1 MIIATAGHVDHG
13 KTSLVKALTGIDTD
27 TLAEEK
33 ARGLTIN
40 LGYAYLPTDTGK
52 PIGFI
57 DVPGH
62 HRFINNMIAGASSID
77 RALLIVAADDGV
89 MPQTREHLDVLMLLG
104 VQQID
109 IVITKIDRVS
119 ESQVASVS
127 SASTS
132 LILDELGTE
141 PRLFH
146 VSNTTGKGIDGL
158 RTHLFDCNSDL
169 EKKKTAD
176 DETCGFRLSIDRRF
190 HVKGAGVVVTGT
202 ASAGRVSVGDTLSL
216 LPRGV
221 DVRVKEVRANDVQD
235 ETASAGQ
242 RVALC
247 VSGKVELND
256 IDRGDLLVDPDFCDM
271 SERIDVSLKLLPRL
285 SRPLKHLTPVKV
297 HIGAKRLSARIA
309 LIDKEMSKLAPG
321 ESSKA
326 QLILQEALCAT
337 NGERFVIRDDSEMET
352 LAGGFVLDPAGPKYG
367 KSKTDRL
374 EWLDA
379 LENADIALAA
389 NALIQQGHC
398 VDFEQLTT
406 CFNRKDV
413 MPSTLTP
420 EDCVSFQARGKRWI
434 TKKSNLAKT
443 RKSLVD
449 AVQISEEDGATPKNA
464 AATHQPAI
472 TNEDA
477 GRKQPGIVKDKLLAL
492 AGRST
497 HPALAEA
504 TLAILVKQGELA
516 NTDGRIRLP
525 TSLDAHNP
533 HDALWQSLEDA
544 LQTTGL
550 NVPVISEARSQARLS
565 DVDIK
570 IAIKQGRERG
580 LLHRVNAERFVL
592 TQTLIQFAEAAE
604 KTVETEPLS
613 VVAFKNQLGIGRR
626 LAIEIL
632 EYFDGIGFTRRS
644 GDHRTIVNRGVIE
657 KRFVT

>member
-40 LGYAYLPTDTGK
+40 LGYAYLPTDMGK

-119 ESQVASVS
+119 ESRVASVS
-127 SASTS
+127 SASKS
-132 LILDELGTE
+132 IILDELGTE
-141 PRLFH
+141 PRVFH

-158 RTHLFDCNSDL
+158 RTHLFDCNSDV

-176 DETCGFRLSIDRRF
+176 DEAYGFRLSIDRRF

-202 ASAGRVSVGDTLSL
+202 ASAGRVCVGDTLRL
-216 LPRGV
+216 VPRGV
-221 DVRVKEVRANDVQD
+221 DVRVKEVRANDVKD

-247 VSGKVELND
+247 ISGKVELTD
-256 IDRGDLLVDPDFCDM
+256 IDRGDLLVDPDFCDV

-297 HIGAKRLSARIA
+297 HIGAKRLAAQLA
-309 LIDKEMSKLAPG
+309 LINSQTSKLRPG

-337 NGERFVIRDDSEMET
+337 HGERFVIRDDSELET
-352 LAGGFVLDPAGPKYG
+352 LGGGFVLDRIGPKYG
-367 KSKTDRL
+367 KSKTERL

-379 LENADIALAA
+379 LEHGDIALAA

-406 CFNRKDV
+406 CFNRRDL
-413 MPSTLTP
+413 MPSSLTP
-420 EDCVSFQARGKRWI
+420 EDCVSFQAGGKRWI

-443 RKSLVD
+443 RKALVD
-449 AVQISEEDGATPKNA
+449 TVQLSEDGGKTQKNA
-464 AATHQPAI
+464 ATTHQPAI
-472 TNEDA
+472 TNIDT
-477 GRKQPGIVKDKLLAL
+477 GRKQPGIVKDRLLAL

-516 NTDGRIRLP
+516 NTDGRIRLQA
-525 TSLDAHNP
+525 SLDAHNP

-544 LQTTGL
+544 LQAAHL
-550 NVPVISEARSQARLS
+550 NVPIISEARSQARLS

-592 TQTLIQFAEAAE
+592 TQTLIKFAEAAE
-604 KTVETEPLS
+604 KTAESEPLS
-613 VVAFKNQLGIGRR
+613 VVAFKNQLGIGRK

-644 GDHRTIVNRGVIE
+644 GDQRTIVNRGVIE

>member
-40 LGYAYLPTDTGK
+40 LGYAYLPTETGK

-89 MPQTREHLDVLMLLG
+89 MPQTREHLDVLTLLG
-104 VQQID
+104 VQWID
-109 IVITKIDRVS
+109 VVITKIDRVP

-127 SASTS
+127 SAVESIVRDLNAS
-132 LILDELGTE
+132 NPSI
-141 PRLFH
+141 FY
-146 VSNTTGKGIDGL
+146 VSNTTGTGIDGL
-158 RTHLFDCNSDL
+158 RNHLFDCNNEI
-169 EKKKTAD
+169 EKKRNAD
-176 DETCGFRLSIDRRF
+176 DGAHGFRLSIDRRF

-202 ASAGRVSVGDTLSL
+202 ASAGKVCMGDTLRL

-221 DVRVKEVRANDVQD
+221 DVRVKEVRANDIKD

-247 VSGKVELND
+247 ISGKVELND
-256 IDRGDLLVDPDFCDM
+256 IDRGDLLVDTDFCNM
-271 SERIDVSLKLLPRL
+271 SERVDVSLKLLPGL
-285 SRPLKHLTPVKV
+285 ARPLKHLTPVKV
-297 HIGAKRLSARIA
+297 HIGAKRLAAQLA
-309 LIDKEMSKLAPG
+309 LINNQTSKLNPG

-337 NGERFVIRDDSEMET
+337 HGERFVVRDDSEMET
-352 LAGGFVLDPAGPKYG
+352 LGGGFVLDPLGPKYG

-374 EWLDA
+374 GWLDA
-379 LENADIALAA
+379 LEQGDIALAA
-389 NALIQQGHC
+389 KALVQQEHC
-398 VDFEQLTT
+398 VNFEQLTT
-406 CFNRKDV
+406 CFNRKGV
-413 MPSTLTP
+413 MPSILTP
-420 EDCVSFQARGKRWI
+420 EDCVSFQAVGKRWI

-443 RKSLVD
+443 RKALVD
-449 AVQISEEDGATPKNA
+449 AVQLSEEVSGAPTSD
-464 AATHQPAI
+464 TTTEQLTI
-472 TNEDA
+472 TNADT
-477 GRKQPGIVKDKLLAL
+477 GRRQPGVIKDKLLAQV
-492 AGRST
+492 GRST

-504 TLAILVKQGELA
+504 TLAILLKQGELA
-516 NTDGRIRLP
+516 NTEGRIRLP
-525 TSLDAHNP
+525 ASLDAPNP
-533 HDALWQSLEDA
+533 HDALWQSLENV
-544 LQTTGL
+544 LQAAGI
-550 NVPVISEARSQARLS
+550 NVPVISEAKSQAKLS
-565 DVDIK
+565 DVDMK
-570 IAIKQGRERG
+570 IAIKQGRERA

-592 TQTLIQFAEAAE
+592 TQTLITFAEAAE
-604 KTVETEPLS
+604 KTAESELLS
-613 VVAFKNQLGIGRR
+613 VVAFKNQLGIGRK

-644 GDHRTIVNRGVIE
+644 GDQRRIVNRGVIA

>member
-104 VQQID
+104 VQEID

-127 SASTS
+127 SASKS
-132 LILDELGTE
+132 IILDELGTE
-141 PRLFH
+141 PRVFH

-158 RTHLFDCNSDL
+158 RTHLFDCNIDV

-176 DETCGFRLSIDRRF
+176 GGAHGFRLSIDRRF

-202 ASAGRVSVGDTLSL
+202 ASAGRVCVGDTLRL
-216 LPRGV
+216 LPQGV
-221 DVRVKEVRANDVQD
+221 DVRVKEVRANDVKD

-247 VSGKVELND
+247 ISGKVELND
-256 IDRGDLLVDPDFCDM
+256 IDRGDVLVDPDFCDL
-271 SERIDVSLKLLPRL
+271 SERIDVSVKLLPGL

-297 HIGAKRLSARIA
+297 HIGAKRLAAQIA
-309 LIDKEMSKLAPG
+309 LINNEISKLAPG

-337 NGERFVIRDDSEMET
+337 NGERFVVRDDSEMET
-352 LAGGFVLDPAGPKYG
+352 LGGGFVLDPVGPKYG
-367 KSKTDRL
+367 KSKPDRL

-379 LENADIALAA
+379 LDHADIALAA
-389 NALIQQGHC
+389 NALIEQGHC
-398 VDFEQLTT
+398 VDFEKLMT

-413 MPSTLTP
+413 TPSTLTP
-420 EDCVSFQARGKRWI
+420 EDCVSFQAGGKRWI
-434 TKKSNLAKT
+434 SKRSNLAKT

-449 AVQISEEDGATPKNA
+449 AVQRSEEVGSATTSHP
-464 AATHQPAI
+464 TTEQLAI
-472 TNEDA
+472 TDA
-477 GRKQPGIVKDKLLAL
+477 YTGRKQPGIVKDKLLGL

-504 TLAILVKQGELA
+504 TLAILLKQGELA
-516 NTDGRIRLP
+516 NADGRIRLP
-525 TSLDAHNP
+525 TSLNAPNP

-544 LQTTGL
+544 LQAAGL

-565 DVDIK
+565 DVDMK
-570 IAIKQGRERG
+570 IAIKEGRERG

-592 TQTLIQFAEAAE
+592 TQTLIKYAEAAE

-613 VVAFKNQLGIGRR
+613 VVAFKNQLGIGRK

-644 GDHRTIVNRGVIE
+644 GDQRTIVNRGVIE

>member
-13 KTSLVKALTGIDTD
+13 KTSLVRALTGVDTD

-62 HRFINNMIAGASSID
+62 HRFIKNMIAGASSID

-109 IVITKIDRVS
+109 IIITKIDRVS

-127 SASTS
+127 SASKS
-132 LILDELGTE
+132 IILDELGTE
-141 PRLFH
+141 PRVFH

-158 RTHLFDCNSDL
+158 RTHLFDCNTEI
-169 EKKKTAD
+169 EKKRSAD
-176 DETCGFRLSIDRRF
+176 DEACGFRLSIDRRF

-202 ASAGRVSVGDTLSL
+202 ASAGRVCVGDTLRL

-235 ETASAGQ
+235 ETAIAGQ

-247 VSGKVELND
+247 ISGKVDLND
-256 IDRGDLLVDPDFCDM
+256 IDRGNLLVDPDFCDM
-271 SERIDVSLKLLPRL
+271 SERLDVSLRLLPRL

-297 HIGAKRLSARIA
+297 HIGAKRLAAQLA
-309 LIDKEMSKLAPG
+309 LINNQTSKLHRG

-337 NGERFVIRDDSEMET
+337 NGERFVIRDDSEIET
-352 LAGGFVLDPAGPKYG
+352 LGGGFVLDPIGPKYG
-367 KSKTDRL
+367 KSKADRL

-379 LENADIALAA
+379 IQHGDIALAA
-389 NALIQQGHC
+389 NALIQRGHC
-398 VDFEQLTT
+398 VEFEQLTT

-413 MPSTLTP
+413 TPSTLTP
-420 EDCVSFQARGKRWI
+420 EDCVSFQAGGKRWI

-443 RKSLVD
+443 RKALLD
-449 AVQISEEDGATPKNA
+449 AVQLSEDGGKTQKNA
-464 AATHQPAI
+464 ATTHQPAI
-472 TNEDA
+472 TNADA
-477 GRKQPGIVKDKLLAL
+477 GRKQPGIIKDKLLAL

-516 NTDGRIRLP
+516 NADGRVRLP
-525 TSLDAHNP
+525 TRLDGPNP

-544 LQTTGL
+544 LQAAGL
-550 NVPVISEARSQARLS
+550 NVPVISEARSQAKLS
-565 DVDIK
+565 DVDMK
-570 IAIKQGRERG
+570 IAIKEGRERG

-592 TQTLIQFAEAAE
+592 TQTLIKFAEAAE
-604 KTVETEPLS
+604 KTVENEPLS
-613 VVAFKNQLGIGRR
+613 VVAFKKQLGIGRK

-644 GDHRTIVNRGVIE
+644 GDQRTIVNRGVIE

>member
-127 SASTS
+127 SATES
-132 LILDELGTE
+132 IVCDEIGID
-141 PRLFH
+141 PRVFH

-158 RTHLFDCNSDL
+158 RTHLFDCNIDV

-176 DETCGFRLSIDRRF
+176 GGAHGFRLSIDRRF

-202 ASAGRVSVGDTLSL
+202 ASAGRVCVGDTLRL

-221 DVRVKEVRANDVQD
+221 DVRVKEVRANDVKD

-247 VSGKVELND
+247 ISGKVELTD
-256 IDRGDLLVDPDFCDM
+256 IDRGDLLVDPDFCDV

-297 HIGAKRLSARIA
+297 HIGAKRLAAQLA
-309 LIDKEMSKLAPG
+309 LINNQTSKLSPG

-326 QLILQEALCAT
+326 QLILQEDLCAT
-337 NGERFVIRDDSEMET
+337 HGERFVIRDDSEMET
-352 LAGGFVLDPAGPKYG
+352 LGGGKVLDPIGPKYG

-374 EWLDA
+374 EWLSA
-379 LENADIALAA
+379 LEHADIALTA

-398 VDFEQLTT
+398 VDFERLTT
-406 CFNRKDV
+406 CFNRKDL

-420 EDCVSFQARGKRWI
+420 EDCVSFQAGGKRWI

-449 AVQISEEDGATPKNA
+449 AVQRSEEVGSTPTCDA
-464 AATHQPAI
+464 VTHQPAI
-472 TNEDA
+472 TNADT
-477 GRKQPGIVKDKLLAL
+477 GRKQPGIIKDKLLAL

-504 TLAILVKQGELA
+504 TLAILVKQGKLA
-516 NTDGRIRLP
+516 NADGRIRRP
-525 TSLDAHNP
+525 SSLDAPNP
-533 HDALWQSLEDA
+533 HDALWQSFEHA
-544 LQTTGL
+544 LLTAGV

-565 DVDIK
+565 DVDMK
-570 IAIKQGRERG
+570 IAIKLGRERG
-580 LLHRVNAERFVL
+580 LLHRVNAERFIL
-592 TQTLIQFAEAAE
+592 TQTLIKFAKAAE
-604 KTVETEPLS
+604 KTVESEPLS
-613 VVAFKNQLGIGRR
+613 VVAFKNQLGIGRK
-626 LAIEIL
+626 LAIDIL
-632 EYFDGIGFTRRS
+632 EYFDGIGFTRRN
-644 GDHRTIVNRGVIE
+644 GDQRTIVNRGVIE

>member
-13 KTSLVKALTGIDTD
+13 KTSLVKALTGVDTD

-40 LGYAYLPTDTGK
+40 LGYAYLPTDIGK

-89 MPQTREHLDVLMLLG
+89 MPQTREHLDVLILLG
-104 VQQID
+104 VKQID

-127 SASTS
+127 SAIESIVRDVS
-132 LILDELGTE
+132 AID
-141 PRLFH
+141 PNVFH
-146 VSNTTGKGIDGL
+146 VSNTAGIGIDGL
-158 RTHLFDCNSDL
+158 RNHLLDCNNER
-169 EKKKTAD
+169 EKKKNAAD
-176 DETCGFRLSIDRRF
+176 GAQGFRLSIDRRF

-202 ASAGRVSVGDTLSL
+202 ASAGKVCVGDTLRL

-247 VSGKVELND
+247 ISGKIELND
-256 IDRGDLLVDPDFCDM
+256 IVRGGLLVDADFCDM
-271 SERIDVSLKLLPRL
+271 SERIDVSLKLLPGL

-297 HIGAKRLSARIA
+297 HIGAKRLPAQIA
-309 LIDKEMSKLAPG
+309 LIKNEESKLAPG
-321 ESSKA
+321 ASSKA

-337 NGERFVIRDDSEMET
+337 HGERFVIRDDSEMET
-352 LAGGFVLDPAGPKYG
+352 LGGGFVLDPIGPKYG
-367 KSKTDRL
+367 KSKADRL

-379 LENADIALAA
+379 LELADIALSV
-389 NALIQQGHC
+389 NALIQQDHC
-398 VDFEQLTT
+398 VDFEKLMT
-406 CFNRKDV
+406 CFNRKGV

-420 EDCVSFQARGKRWI
+420 EDCISFQAHGKRWI
-434 TKKSNLAKT
+434 TKKSNLVKT
-443 RKSLVD
+443 RKSLID
-449 AVQISEEDGATPKNA
+449 AVRVSEEGGSGPASDATTKQQ
-464 AATHQPAI
+464 AATTAKTEH
-472 TNEDA
+472 
-477 GRKQPGIVKDKLLAL
+477 KQPGIVKDKLLAL

-504 TLAILVKQGELA
+504 TLAILLKQGELA
-516 NTDGRIRLP
+516 NTEGRIRLP
-525 TSLDAHNP
+525 ASLNAPNP
-533 HDALWQSLEDA
+533 HDALWKSLA
-544 LQTTGL
+544 HCLQAAGV
-550 NVPVISEARSQARLS
+550 NVPVMSEALSQARLS
-565 DVDIK
+565 GVDIK

-592 TQTLIQFAEAAE
+592 TQTLIKFAEAAE

-613 VVAFKNQLGIGRR
+613 VVAFKNQLGIGRK

>member
-40 LGYAYLPTDTGK
+40 LGYAYLPTDMGK

-109 IVITKIDRVS
+109 IVITKVDRVL
-119 ESQVASVS
+119 ENQVASVS
-127 SASTS
+127 SASKS
-132 LILDELGTE
+132 IILDELGTE
-141 PRLFH
+141 PRVFH
-146 VSNTTGKGIDGL
+146 VSNKTGKGIDGL
-158 RTHLFDCNSDL
+158 RTHLFDCNSDV

-176 DETCGFRLSIDRRF
+176 DEAYGFRLSIDRRF

-202 ASAGRVSVGDTLSL
+202 ASAGRVCVGDTLRL
-216 LPRGV
+216 VPKGV
-221 DVRVKEVRANDVQD
+221 DVRVKELRANDVKD

-247 VSGKVELND
+247 ISGKVELSD
-256 IDRGDLLVDPDFCDM
+256 IDRGDLLVDPDFCDV

-297 HIGAKRLSARIA
+297 HIGAKRLAAQIA
-309 LIDKEMSKLAPG
+309 LINNEVSKLAPG

-326 QLILQEALCAT
+326 QLILHEALCAT

-352 LAGGFVLDPAGPKYG
+352 LGGGFVLDRIGPKYG
-367 KSKTDRL
+367 KSKTERL

-379 LENADIALAA
+379 LEHGDIALAA
-389 NALIQQGHC
+389 SALIQQGHC
-398 VDFEQLTT
+398 IDFEKLTT
-406 CFNRKDV
+406 CFNLKGV

-420 EDCVSFQARGKRWI
+420 EDCVSFQAGGKRWI

-443 RKSLVD
+443 RKALVD
-449 AVQISEEDGATPKNA
+449 AVQLSENGGKTQKSA

-472 TNEDA
+472 TNTDA
-477 GRKQPGIVKDKLLAL
+477 GRKQPGINKDKLLAL

-516 NTDGRIRLP
+516 TTDGRIRLP
-525 TSLDAHNP
+525 ASLDAHNP

-565 DVDIK
+565 DVDMK

-592 TQTLIQFAEAAE
+592 TQTLIKFAEAAE
-604 KTVETEPLS
+604 KTAESEPLS
-613 VVAFKNQLGIGRR
+613 VVAFKNQLGIGRK

-644 GDHRTIVNRGVIE
+644 GDQRTIVNRGVIE

>member
-169 EKKKTAD
+169 EKKKSAD

-352 LAGGFVLDPAGPKYG
+352 LAGGFVLDPVGPKYG

-406 CFNRKDV
+406 CFNLKDV

-434 TKKSNLAKT
+434 TKK
-443 RKSLVD
+443 V
-449 AVQISEEDGATPKNA
+449 
-464 AATHQPAI
+464 
-472 TNEDA
+472 
-477 GRKQPGIVKDKLLAL
+477 
-492 AGRST
+492 
-497 HPALAEA
+497 
-504 TLAILVKQGELA
+504 
-516 NTDGRIRLP
+516 
-525 TSLDAHNP
+525 
-533 HDALWQSLEDA
+533 
-544 LQTTGL
+544 
-550 NVPVISEARSQARLS
+550 
-565 DVDIK
+565 
-570 IAIKQGRERG
+570 
-580 LLHRVNAERFVL
+580 
-592 TQTLIQFAEAAE
+592 
-604 KTVETEPLS
+604 
-613 VVAFKNQLGIGRR
+613 
-626 LAIEIL
+626 
-632 EYFDGIGFTRRS
+632 
-644 GDHRTIVNRGVIE
+644 
-657 KRFVT
+657 

>member
-119 ESQVASVS
+119 ERQVASVS
-127 SASTS
+127 SASKS
-132 LILDELGTE
+132 IILDELGTE
-141 PRLFH
+141 PRVFH

-158 RTHLFDCNSDL
+158 RNHLFDCNSNI
-169 EKKKTAD
+169 EQKKSAD
-176 DETCGFRLSIDRRF
+176 DEAHGFRLSIDRRF

-202 ASAGRVSVGDTLSL
+202 ASAGKVRIGDTLRL

-221 DVRVKEVRANDVQD
+221 DVRVKELRANDVQD
-235 ETASAGQ
+235 ETSSAGQ

-247 VSGKVELND
+247 ISGKFELND

-297 HIGAKRLSARIA
+297 HIGAKRLAAQIA
-309 LIDKEMSKLAPG
+309 LINNEVSKLAPG

-337 NGERFVIRDDSEMET
+337 NAERFVIRDDSEMET
-352 LAGGFVLDPAGPKYG
+352 LGGGFVLDPVGPKYG
-367 KSKTDRL
+367 KSKSDRL

-379 LENADIALAA
+379 LEHGDIALAA

-398 VDFEQLTT
+398 VEFEQLTT
-406 CFNRKDV
+406 CFNRKDM

-420 EDCVSFQARGKRWI
+420 EDCVSFQAGGKRWI
-434 TKKSNLAKT
+434 TKRSNLAET
-443 RKSLVD
+443 RKALVD
-449 AVQISEEDGATPKNA
+449 AVQLSEEGGQTTKNA
-464 AATHQPAI
+464 ATTHQHAI
-472 TNEDA
+472 INTDT
-477 GRKQPGIVKDKLLAL
+477 GRKQPGIVKDKLVAL
-492 AGRST
+492 AGCST

-504 TLAILVKQGELA
+504 TLAILLKQGELA

-525 TSLDAHNP
+525 TSLEAPNP

-544 LQTTGL
+544 LQAAGL

-592 TQTLIQFAEAAE
+592 TQTLIKFAEAAE
-604 KTVETEPLS
+604 KIVEIEPLS
-613 VVAFKNQLGIGRR
+613 VVAFKNQLGIGRK

-644 GDHRTIVNRGVIE
+644 GDQRTIVNRGVIE

>member
-13 KTSLVKALTGIDTD
+13 KTSLVKALTGVDTD

-127 SASTS
+127 SAIES
-132 LILDELGTE
+132 IVRDVNAID
-141 PRLFH
+141 PNVFQ
-146 VSNTTGKGIDGL
+146 VSNTAGTGIDDL
-158 RTHLFDCNSDL
+158 RNHLFERDKEVES
-169 EKKKTAD
+169 KKHHKSEAH
-176 DETCGFRLSIDRRF
+176 GFRLSIDRRF
-190 HVKGAGVVVTGT
+190 HVKGSGVVVTGT
-202 ASAGRVSVGDTLSL
+202 ASAGKVCVGDTLRL

-221 DVRVKEVRANDVQD
+221 DVRIKEVRANDLKD

-247 VSGKVELND
+247 ISGKVELND
-256 IDRGDLLVDPDFCDM
+256 IARGDLLVDPDFCNM
-271 SERIDVSLKLLPRL
+271 SERIDVSLKLLPGRD
-285 SRPLKHLTPVKV
+285 RPLKHLTPVKV
-297 HIGAKRLSARIA
+297 HIGAKRLAAQLA
-309 LIDKEMSKLAPG
+309 LINIQTSKLNPG

-337 NGERFVIRDDSEMET
+337 HGERFVIRDDSEMET
-352 LAGGFVLDPAGPKYG
+352 LGGGYVLDPMGPKYG

-379 LENADIALAA
+379 LEHADIVSAV
-389 NALIQQGHC
+389 NALLQQDHC

-406 CFNRKDV
+406 CFNLKGL

-420 EDCVSFQARGKRWI
+420 EDCISFQAIGKPWI

-449 AVQISEEDGATPKNA
+449 AVQRSEQVGRAPTSDAT
-464 AATHQPAI
+464 THQPAI
-472 TNEDA
+472 TSADT

-504 TLAILVKQGELA
+504 TLAILLKQDELA
-516 NTDGRIRLP
+516 NAEGRIRLP
-525 TSLDAHNP
+525 ASLDAPNP
-533 HDALWQSLEDA
+533 HDVLWQSLQGS
-544 LQTTGL
+544 LQAAGL
-550 NVPVISEARSQARLS
+550 NVPVISEARSQARLN

-592 TQTLIQFAEAAE
+592 TQTLIKFAEAAE
-604 KTVETEPLS
+604 KTSEIEPLS
-613 VVAFKNQLGIGRR
+613 VVAFKNQLGIGRK

-644 GDHRTIVNRGVIE
+644 GDQRTIVNRGVIE

>member
-27 TLAEEK
+27 TLAEER

-77 RALLIVAADDGV
+77 RALMIVAADDGV
-89 MPQTREHLDVLMLLG
+89 MPQTREHLDVLTLLG
-104 VQQID
+104 VRHID

-127 SASTS
+127 SASKS
-132 LILDELGTE
+132 IILDELGTE
-141 PRLFH
+141 PSVFH
-146 VSNTTGKGIDGL
+146 VSNTRGEGIDGL
-158 RTHLFDCNSDL
+158 RAHLFYCNSDV

-176 DETCGFRLSIDRRF
+176 GGAHGFRLSIDRRF

-202 ASAGRVSVGDTLSL
+202 ASAGRVCLGDTLRL

-235 ETASAGQ
+235 ETAVAGQ

-247 VSGKVELND
+247 ISGKVELND

-271 SERIDVSLKLLPRL
+271 SERIDVSLKLLPGL

-297 HIGAKRLSARIA
+297 HIGAKRLAAQIA
-309 LIDKEMSKLAPG
+309 LINNEVSKLAPG

-352 LAGGFVLDPAGPKYG
+352 LGGGFVLDPIGPKYG

-374 EWLDA
+374 EWLDS
-379 LENADIALAA
+379 LKHADIALTA

-413 MPSTLTP
+413 MPSSLTP
-420 EDCVSFQARGKRWI
+420 ENCVSFQAGGKRWI
-434 TKKSNLAKT
+434 TKRSNLAKT
-443 RKSLVD
+443 SKSLVD
-449 AVQISEEDGATPKNA
+449 AVQRSEEVGSTPTCDA
-464 AATHQPAI
+464 VTHQRAT
-472 TNEDA
+472 TNADT
-477 GRKQPGIVKDKLLAL
+477 GRNQPGIIKDKLLAL
-492 AGRST
+492 VGRST

-504 TLAILVKQGELA
+504 TLAILIKQGELA

-525 TSLDAHNP
+525 ASFDAHNP
-533 HDALWQSLEDA
+533 HDALWQSLENA
-544 LQTTGL
+544 LQAAHL
-550 NVPVISEARSQARLS
+550 NVPVISEARFQARLS
-565 DVDIK
+565 EVDMK

-592 TQTLIQFAEAAE
+592 AQTLIKFADAAE
-604 KTVETEPLS
+604 KTAESGPLS
-613 VVAFKNQLGIGRR
+613 VVAFKNQLGIGRK

-644 GDHRTIVNRGVIE
+644 GDQRTIVNKAVIE

>member
-89 MPQTREHLDVLMLLG
+89 MPQTREHLDVLLLLG

-109 IVITKIDRVS
+109 VVITKIDRVP
-119 ESQVASVS
+119 ERQVASVS
-127 SASTS
+127 SAIKS
-132 LILDELGTE
+132 IVRDVNAVD
-141 PRLFH
+141 PNVFH
-146 VSNTTGKGIDGL
+146 VSNTIGTGVDGL
-158 RTHLFDCNSDL
+158 RSHLVDCNNEI
-169 EKKKTAD
+169 EKKKKAGDTVH
-176 DETCGFRLSIDRRF
+176 GFRLSIDRRF

-202 ASAGRVSVGDTLSL
+202 ASAGRVCVGDTLRL
-216 LPRGV
+216 VPNGV
-221 DVRVKEVRANDVQD
+221 DVRVKEVRANDVKD

-247 VSGKVELND
+247 ISGKIELKD

-271 SERIDVSLKLLPRL
+271 SERIDVSLKLLPGL
-285 SRPLKHLTPVKV
+285 SRPLKHLTPVRV
-297 HIGAKRLSARIA
+297 HIGAKRLAAQLA
-309 LIDKEMSKLAPG
+309 LISNQTSKLNPG

-326 QLILQEALCAT
+326 QLILQEALCST
-337 NGERFVIRDDSEMET
+337 HGERFVIRDDSEMET
-352 LAGGFVLDPAGPKYG
+352 LGGGFVLDRIGPKYG
-367 KSKTDRL
+367 KSKTERL

-379 LENADIALAA
+379 LEHGDIALAA

-398 VDFEQLTT
+398 VNFEQLTT
-406 CFNRKDV
+406 CFNRKDL
-413 MPSTLTP
+413 MPSSLTP
-420 EDCVSFQARGKRWI
+420 EDCVSFQAGGKHWI
-434 TKKSNLAKT
+434 TKKSNLART
-443 RKSLVD
+443 RKALVD
-449 AVQISEEDGATPKNA
+449 TVQLSEDGGKTQKNA
-464 AATHQPAI
+464 ATTQQPVI
-472 TNEDA
+472 TNAVA
-477 GRKQPGIVKDKLLAL
+477 GRKQPGIIKEKLLAL

-516 NTDGRIRLP
+516 TADGRIRLP
-525 TSLDAHNP
+525 TSLDAPNP
-533 HDALWQSLEDA
+533 HDALWQSLEDV
-544 LQTTGL
+544 LQATGL

-565 DVDIK
+565 DIDMK

-592 TQTLIQFAEAAE
+592 TQTLIKFAEAAE
-604 KTVETEPLS
+604 QTAESDPLS
-613 VVAFKNQLGIGRR
+613 VVAFKNRLGIGRK

-644 GDHRTIVNRGVIE
+644 GDHRTIVNRGVIA

>member
-13 KTSLVKALTGIDTD
+13 KTSLVKALTGVDTD

-89 MPQTREHLDVLMLLG
+89 MPQTREHLDVLTLLG
-104 VQQID
+104 VQRID
-109 IVITKIDRVS
+109 VVITKIDRVP
-119 ESQVASVS
+119 ETRVASVS
-127 SASTS
+127 SAIES
-132 LILDELGTE
+132 IVCEELGIE
-141 PRLFH
+141 PRVFH
-146 VSNTTGKGIDGL
+146 VSNTTGEGIDGL
-158 RTHLFDCNSDL
+158 RTHLFDCNIDV

-176 DETCGFRLSIDRRF
+176 GGAHGFRLSIDRRF

-202 ASAGRVSVGDTLSL
+202 ASAGRVCVGDTLRL

-221 DVRVKEVRANDVQD
+221 DVRVKEVRANDVKD

-247 VSGKVELND
+247 ISGKVELTD

-271 SERIDVSLKLLPRL
+271 SERADVSLKLLPRL
-285 SRPLKHLTPVKV
+285 ARPLKHLTPVKV
-297 HIGAKRLSARIA
+297 HIGAKRLAAQLA
-309 LIDKEMSKLAPG
+309 LINNQTSKLRPG

-337 NGERFVIRDDSEMET
+337 HGERFVIRDDSEMET
-352 LAGGFVLDPAGPKYG
+352 LGGGYVLDPFGPKYG

-374 EWLDA
+374 DWLDA
-379 LENADIALAA
+379 LEHADIALAA

-413 MPSTLTP
+413 NPSSLTP
-420 EDCVSFQARGKRWI
+420 EDCVSFQAGGKRWI
-434 TKKSNLAKT
+434 TKRSNLAKT

-449 AVQISEEDGATPKNA
+449 AVQRSEEGGKAPKSAAT
-464 AATHQPAI
+464 THQPAI
-472 TNEDA
+472 TNSDT
-477 GRKQPGIVKDKLLAL
+477 GRKQPGIVRDKLLAL

-504 TLAILVKQGELA
+504 TLAILLKQGELA
-516 NTDGRIRLP
+516 NAEGRIRLP
-525 TSLDAHNP
+525 ASLNAPNP
-533 HDALWQSLEDA
+533 NDALWESLEHC
-544 LQTTGL
+544 LQAAGV
-550 NVPVISEARSQARLS
+550 NVPVISEAKFQAKLS
-565 DVDIK
+565 DVDMK
-570 IAIKQGRERG
+570 IAIKQGRDRG

-592 TQTLIQFAEAAE
+592 TQMLIKFAEAAE
-604 KTVETEPLS
+604 KVVESEPLS
-613 VVAFKNQLGIGRR
+613 VVAFKNHLGIGRK

-644 GDHRTIVNRGVIE
+644 GDQRAIVNRGVIE

>member
-89 MPQTREHLDVLMLLG
+89 MPQTREHLDVLILLG
-104 VQQID
+104 VKQID

-127 SASTS
+127 SATEC
-132 LILDELGTE
+132 IVRDETGIV
-141 PRLFH
+141 PRVFH

-158 RTHLFDCNSDL
+158 RTHLFDCNSDV

-176 DETCGFRLSIDRRF
+176 GGACGFRLSIDRRF

-202 ASAGRVSVGDTLSL
+202 ASAGRVCVGDTLRL
-216 LPRGV
+216 VPRGV

-235 ETASAGQ
+235 NTAIAGQ

-247 VSGKVELND
+247 ISGKVELND

-271 SERIDVSLKLLPRL
+271 SERIDVALKLLPGL

-297 HIGAKRLSARIA
+297 HIGAKRLAAQIA
-309 LIDKEMSKLAPG
+309 LINNEASKLAPG

-337 NGERFVIRDDSEMET
+337 HGERFVIRDDSEMET
-352 LAGGFVLDPAGPKYG
+352 LGGGFVLDPVGPKYG

-379 LENADIALAA
+379 LEHCDIALAA

-413 MPSTLTP
+413 MPSSLIP
-420 EDCVSFQARGKRWI
+420 EDCVSFQAGGKRWI
-434 TKKSNLAKT
+434 TKRSNLAKT
-443 RKSLVD
+443 RKALVE
-449 AVQISEEDGATPKNA
+449 AVQLSEEGGKTTKNA
-464 AATHQPAI
+464 VTTHQPAI
-472 TNEDA
+472 TNTDT
-477 GRKQPGIVKDKLLAL
+477 GRKQPGIIKDKLLAL

-516 NTDGRIRLP
+516 TADGRIRLP
-525 TSLDAHNP
+525 TSLDAPNP
-533 HDALWQSLEDA
+533 HDALWQSLEDV

-550 NVPVISEARSQARLS
+550 NVPVISEARSQAKLS
-565 DVDIK
+565 DVDMK

-592 TQTLIQFAEAAE
+592 TQTLIKFAEAAE
-604 KTVETEPLS
+604 QTAESEPLS
-613 VVAFKNQLGIGRR
+613 VVAFKNQLGIGRK

-644 GDHRTIVNRGVIE
+644 GDQRTIVNRGVIE
-657 KRFVT
+657 KRLVT

>member
-109 IVITKIDRVS
+109 IVITKIDRVLA
-119 ESQVASVS
+119 SQVASVS
-127 SASTS
+127 SASKS
-132 LILDELGTE
+132 IILDELGTE
-141 PRLFH
+141 PRVFH

-158 RTHLFDCNSDL
+158 RTHLFDCNIDV

-176 DETCGFRLSIDRRF
+176 DGAHGFRLSIDRRF

-202 ASAGRVSVGDTLSL
+202 ASAGRVCTGDTLRL

-235 ETASAGQ
+235 ETAIAGQ

-247 VSGKVELND
+247 ISGKVELTD
-256 IDRGDLLVDPDFCDM
+256 IDRGDLLVDPDFCDV
-271 SERIDVSLKLLPRL
+271 SERIDVSLKLLQRL

-297 HIGAKRLSARIA
+297 HIGAKRLAAQLA
-309 LIDKEMSKLAPG
+309 LISNQTSKLSPG

-352 LAGGFVLDPAGPKYG
+352 LGGGFVLDPFGPKYG

-374 EWLDA
+374 DWLDA
-379 LENADIALAA
+379 LAHADITLAA
-389 NALIQQGHC
+389 NALIQQEHC
-398 VDFEQLTT
+398 VDFEKLTN
-406 CFNRKDV
+406 CFNRKGV

-420 EDCVSFQARGKRWI
+420 EDCISFQAQGKRWI

-449 AVQISEEDGATPKNA
+449 AVRRGEEVDSATTSDSTINQSAISNTGTGHK
-464 AATHQPAI
+464 
-472 TNEDA
+472 
-477 GRKQPGIVKDKLLAL
+477 KPGIVKDKLLAL

-497 HPALAEA
+497 HTALAEA
-504 TLAILVKQGELA
+504 TLAILLKQGELA
-516 NTDGRIRLP
+516 NTEGRIRLP
-525 TSLDAHNP
+525 TNLDVPNP

-544 LQTTGL
+544 LQAAGI
-550 NVPVISEARSQARLS
+550 NVPVISEARSKARLS
-565 DVDIK
+565 DVDMK
-570 IAIKQGRERG
+570 IAIKQGRDRG

-592 TQTLIQFAEAAE
+592 TQTLIKFAEAAE
-604 KTVETEPLS
+604 KTVEAEPLS
-613 VVAFKNQLGIGRR
+613 VVAFKNQLGIGRK

-644 GDHRTIVNRGVIE
+644 GDHRTIVNREVIE

>member
-40 LGYAYLPTDTGK
+40 LGYAYLPAETGK

-89 MPQTREHLDVLMLLG
+89 MPQTREHLDVLTLLG
-104 VQQID
+104 VQWID
-109 IVITKIDRVS
+109 VVITKIDRVP

-127 SASTS
+127 SAVESIVRDLNAS
-132 LILDELGTE
+132 NPSI
-141 PRLFH
+141 FY
-146 VSNTTGKGIDGL
+146 VSNTTGTGIDGL
-158 RTHLFDCNSDL
+158 RNHLFDCNNEI
-169 EKKKTAD
+169 EKKRNAD
-176 DETCGFRLSIDRRF
+176 DGAHGFRLSIDRRF

-202 ASAGRVSVGDTLSL
+202 ASAGKVCMGDTLRL

-221 DVRVKEVRANDVQD
+221 DVRVKEVRANDIKD

-247 VSGKVELND
+247 ISGKVELND
-256 IDRGDLLVDPDFCDM
+256 IDRGDLLVDTDFCNM
-271 SERIDVSLKLLPRL
+271 SERVDVSLKLLPGL
-285 SRPLKHLTPVKV
+285 ARPLKHLTPVKV
-297 HIGAKRLSARIA
+297 HIGAKRLAAQLA
-309 LIDKEMSKLAPG
+309 LINNQTSKLNPG

-337 NGERFVIRDDSEMET
+337 HGERFVVRDDSEMET
-352 LAGGFVLDPAGPKYG
+352 LGGGFVLDPLGPKYG

-374 EWLDA
+374 GWLDA
-379 LENADIALAA
+379 LEQGDIALAA
-389 NALIQQGHC
+389 KALVQQEHC
-398 VDFEQLTT
+398 VNFEQLTT
-406 CFNRKDV
+406 CFNRKGV
-413 MPSTLTP
+413 MPSILTP
-420 EDCVSFQARGKRWI
+420 EDCVSFQAVGKRWI

-443 RKSLVD
+443 RKALVD
-449 AVQISEEDGATPKNA
+449 AVQLSEEVSGAPTSD
-464 AATHQPAI
+464 TTTEQLTI
-472 TNEDA
+472 TNADT
-477 GRKQPGIVKDKLLAL
+477 GRRQPGVIKDKLLAQV
-492 AGRST
+492 GRST

-504 TLAILVKQGELA
+504 TLAILLKQGELA
-516 NTDGRIRLP
+516 NTEGRIRLP
-525 TSLDAHNP
+525 ASLDAPNP
-533 HDALWQSLEDA
+533 HDALWQSLENV
-544 LQTTGL
+544 LQAAGI
-550 NVPVISEARSQARLS
+550 NVPVISEAKSQAKLS
-565 DVDIK
+565 DVDMK
-570 IAIKQGRERG
+570 IAIKQGRERA

-592 TQTLIQFAEAAE
+592 TQTLITFAEAAE
-604 KTVETEPLS
+604 KTAESELLS
-613 VVAFKNQLGIGRR
+613 VVAFKNQLGIGRK

-644 GDHRTIVNRGVIE
+644 GDQRRIVNRGVIA

>member
-1 MIIATAGHVDHG
+1 M
-13 KTSLVKALTGIDTD
+13 
-27 TLAEEK
+27 
-33 ARGLTIN
+33 
-40 LGYAYLPTDTGK
+40 
-52 PIGFI
+52 
-57 DVPGH
+57 
-62 HRFINNMIAGASSID
+62 
-77 RALLIVAADDGV
+77 
-89 MPQTREHLDVLMLLG
+89 
-104 VQQID
+104 
-109 IVITKIDRVS
+109 
-119 ESQVASVS
+119 
-127 SASTS
+127 
-132 LILDELGTE
+132 
-141 PRLFH
+141 
-146 VSNTTGKGIDGL
+146 
-158 RTHLFDCNSDL
+158 
-169 EKKKTAD
+169 
-176 DETCGFRLSIDRRF
+176 
-190 HVKGAGVVVTGT
+190 VVTGT

-247 VSGKVELND
+247 VSGKVELNN

-321 ESSKA
+321 ELSKA

-533 HDALWQSLEDA
+533 HDALWHSLEDA

-550 NVPVISEARSQARLS
+550 NVPVISEARSQARLN
-565 DVDIK
+565 DVDMK

-613 VVAFKNQLGIGRR
+613 VVAFKNQLGIGRK

-644 GDHRTIVNRGVIE
+644 GDQRTIVNRGVIE

>member
-127 SASTS
+127 SATES
-132 LILDELGTE
+132 IVCDEIGID
-141 PRLFH
+141 PRVFH

-158 RTHLFDCNSDL
+158 RTHLFDCNIDV
-169 EKKKTAD
+169 EKKKAAD
-176 DETCGFRLSIDRRF
+176 GGAHGFRLSIDRRF

-202 ASAGRVSVGDTLSL
+202 ASAGRVCVGDTLRL

-221 DVRVKEVRANDVQD
+221 DVRVKEVRANDVKD

-247 VSGKVELND
+247 ISGKVELTD
-256 IDRGDLLVDPDFCDM
+256 IDRGDLLVDPDFCDV

-297 HIGAKRLSARIA
+297 HIGAKRLAAQLA
-309 LIDKEMSKLAPG
+309 LINNQTSKLSPG

-326 QLILQEALCAT
+326 QLILQEDLCAT
-337 NGERFVIRDDSEMET
+337 HGERFVIRDDSEMET
-352 LAGGFVLDPAGPKYG
+352 LGGGKVLDPIGPKYG

-374 EWLDA
+374 EWLSA
-379 LENADIALAA
+379 LEHADIALTA
-389 NALIQQGHC
+389 NTLIQQGHC
-398 VDFEQLTT
+398 VDFERLTT
-406 CFNRKDV
+406 CFNRKDL

-420 EDCVSFQARGKRWI
+420 EDCVSFQAGGKRWI

-449 AVQISEEDGATPKNA
+449 AVQRSEEVGSTPTCDA
-464 AATHQPAI
+464 VTHQPAI
-472 TNEDA
+472 TNADT
-477 GRKQPGIVKDKLLAL
+477 GRKQPGIIKDKLLAL

-504 TLAILVKQGELA
+504 TLAILVKQGKLA
-516 NTDGRIRLP
+516 NADGRIRRP
-525 TSLDAHNP
+525 SSLDAPNP
-533 HDALWQSLEDA
+533 HDALWQSFEHA
-544 LQTTGL
+544 LLTAGV

-565 DVDIK
+565 DVDMK
-570 IAIKQGRERG
+570 IAIKLGRERG
-580 LLHRVNAERFVL
+580 LLHRVNAERFIL
-592 TQTLIQFAEAAE
+592 TQTLIKFAKAAE
-604 KTVETEPLS
+604 KTVESEPLS
-613 VVAFKNQLGIGRR
+613 VVAFKNQLGIGRK
-626 LAIEIL
+626 LAIDIL
-632 EYFDGIGFTRRS
+632 EYFDGIGFTRRN
-644 GDHRTIVNRGVIE
+644 GDQRTIVNRGVIE

>member
-127 SASTS
+127 SAIKS
-132 LILDELGTE
+132 IVRDVNAID
-141 PRLFH
+141 PNVFH

-158 RTHLFDCNSDL
+158 RSHLVDCKSDV
-169 EKKKTAD
+169 EKKKKAGDTVH
-176 DETCGFRLSIDRRF
+176 GFRLSIDRRF

-202 ASAGRVSVGDTLSL
+202 ASAGSVCVGDTLRL
-216 LPRGV
+216 LPRGI
-221 DVRVKEVRANDVQD
+221 DVRVKEVRANDVKD

-247 VSGKVELND
+247 ISGKIELKD
-256 IDRGDLLVDPDFCDM
+256 IDRGDLLVDPDLCDM
-271 SERIDVSLKLLPRL
+271 SERIDVSLKLLPGL

-297 HIGAKRLSARIA
+297 HIGAKRLAAQLA
-309 LIDKEMSKLAPG
+309 LINSQTSKLRPG

-337 NGERFVIRDDSEMET
+337 HGERFVIRDDSEMET
-352 LAGGFVLDPAGPKYG
+352 LGGGFVLDRIGPKYG
-367 KSKTDRL
+367 KSKTERL

-389 NALIQQGHC
+389 NALMQQGHC

-420 EDCVSFQARGKRWI
+420 EDCVSFQAGGKRWI

-443 RKSLVD
+443 RKALVD
-449 AVQISEEDGATPKNA
+449 TVQLSEDGGKIQKNA
-464 AATHQPAI
+464 ATTHQSAI
-472 TNEDA
+472 ANEDA
-477 GRKQPGIVKDKLLAL
+477 GRKQPGIIKEKLLAL

-516 NTDGRIRLP
+516 TADGRIRLP
-525 TSLDAHNP
+525 TSLDAPNP
-533 HDALWQSLEDA
+533 HDALWQSLEDV
-544 LQTTGL
+544 LQATGL

-565 DVDIK
+565 DVDMK

-604 KTVETEPLS
+604 QTAESDPLS
-613 VVAFKNQLGIGRR
+613 VVAFKNQLGIGRK

-644 GDHRTIVNRGVIE
+644 GDHRTIVNRGVIA

>member
-40 LGYAYLPTDTGK
+40 LGYAYLPTETGK

-89 MPQTREHLDVLMLLG
+89 MPQTREHLDVLTLLG
-104 VQQID
+104 VQWID
-109 IVITKIDRVS
+109 VVITKIDRVP

-127 SASTS
+127 SAVESIVRDLNAS
-132 LILDELGTE
+132 NPSI
-141 PRLFH
+141 FY
-146 VSNTTGKGIDGL
+146 VSNTTGTGIDGL
-158 RTHLFDCNSDL
+158 RNHLFDCNNEI
-169 EKKKTAD
+169 EKKRNAD
-176 DETCGFRLSIDRRF
+176 DGAHGFRLSIDRRF

-202 ASAGRVSVGDTLSL
+202 ASAGKVCMGDTLRL

-221 DVRVKEVRANDVQD
+221 DVRVKEVRANDIKD

-247 VSGKVELND
+247 ISGKVELND
-256 IDRGDLLVDPDFCDM
+256 IDRGDLLVDTDFCNM
-271 SERIDVSLKLLPRL
+271 SERVDVSLKLLPGL
-285 SRPLKHLTPVKV
+285 ARPLKHLTPVKV
-297 HIGAKRLSARIA
+297 HIGAKRLAAQLA
-309 LIDKEMSKLAPG
+309 LINNQTSKLNPG

-337 NGERFVIRDDSEMET
+337 HGERFVVRDDSEMET
-352 LAGGFVLDPAGPKYG
+352 LGGGFVLDPLGPKYG

-374 EWLDA
+374 GWLDA
-379 LENADIALAA
+379 LEQGDIALAA
-389 NALIQQGHC
+389 KALVQQEHC
-398 VDFEQLTT
+398 VNFEQLTT
-406 CFNRKDV
+406 CFNRKGV
-413 MPSTLTP
+413 MPSILTP
-420 EDCVSFQARGKRWI
+420 EDCVSFLAVGKRWI

-443 RKSLVD
+443 RKALVD
-449 AVQISEEDGATPKNA
+449 AVQLSEEVSGAPTSD
-464 AATHQPAI
+464 TTTEQLTI
-472 TNEDA
+472 TNADT
-477 GRKQPGIVKDKLLAL
+477 GRRQPGVIKDKLLAQV
-492 AGRST
+492 GRST

-504 TLAILVKQGELA
+504 TLAILLKQGELA
-516 NTDGRIRLP
+516 NTEGRIRLP
-525 TSLDAHNP
+525 ASLDAPNP
-533 HDALWQSLEDA
+533 HDALWQSLENV
-544 LQTTGL
+544 LQAAGI
-550 NVPVISEARSQARLS
+550 NVPVISEAKSQAKLS
-565 DVDIK
+565 DVDMK
-570 IAIKQGRERG
+570 IAIKQGRERA

-592 TQTLIQFAEAAE
+592 TQTLITFAEAAE
-604 KTVETEPLS
+604 KTAESELLS
-613 VVAFKNQLGIGRR
+613 VVAFKNQLGIGRK

-644 GDHRTIVNRGVIE
+644 GDQRRIVNRGVIA

>member
-13 KTSLVKALTGIDTD
+13 KTSLVRALTGVDTD

-127 SASTS
+127 SASKS
-132 LILDELGTE
+132 IILDELGTE
-141 PRLFH
+141 PRVFH

-158 RTHLFDCNSDL
+158 RTHLFNCNSDV

-176 DETCGFRLSIDRRF
+176 DGAHGFRLSIDRRF

-202 ASAGRVSVGDTLSL
+202 ASAGRVCTGDTLRL
-216 LPRGV
+216 LPQGV

-235 ETASAGQ
+235 ETAIAGQ

-247 VSGKVELND
+247 ISGKVELND
-256 IDRGDLLVDPDFCDM
+256 IDRGDLLVDPDFSDI
-271 SERIDVSLKLLPRL
+271 SERIDVSLKLLPGL

-297 HIGAKRLSARIA
+297 HIGAKRLAAQLA
-309 LIDKEMSKLAPG
+309 LISNQTSRLHPG

-337 NGERFVIRDDSEMET
+337 HGERFVIRDDSEMET
-352 LAGGFVLDPAGPKYG
+352 LGGGFVLDPIGPKYG
-367 KSKTDRL
+367 KSKADRL

-379 LENADIALAA
+379 LEHGDMALAT
-389 NALIQQGHC
+389 NALIELGHC

-413 MPSTLTP
+413 TPSTLTP
-420 EDCVSFQARGKRWI
+420 KDCVSFQAGGKRWI

-449 AVQISEEDGATPKNA
+449 AVQLSEDGGKTQKNA
-464 AATHQPAI
+464 ETTHHPAI
-472 TNEDA
+472 TNADA
-477 GRKQPGIVKDKLLAL
+477 GRKQPGIIKDKLLAL

-504 TLAILVKQGELA
+504 TLAILIKQGELA

-525 TSLDAHNP
+525 ASLDAPNP

-544 LQTTGL
+544 LQAAGI
-550 NVPVISEARSQARLS
+550 NVPVLSEARSQARLS
-565 DVDIK
+565 DVDMK
-570 IAIKQGRERG
+570 IAIKEGRERG

-592 TQTLIQFAEAAE
+592 TQTLIKFAEAAE
-604 KTVETEPLS
+604 QTAESEPLS
-613 VVAFKNQLGIGRR
+613 VVAFKNQLGIGRK

-632 EYFDGIGFTRRS
+632 EYFDGIGFTRRN

>member
-40 LGYAYLPTDTGK
+40 LGYAYLPTETGK

-89 MPQTREHLDVLMLLG
+89 MPQTREHLDVLTLLG
-104 VQQID
+104 VQWID
-109 IVITKIDRVS
+109 VVITKIDRVP

-127 SASTS
+127 SAVESIVRDLNAS
-132 LILDELGTE
+132 NPSI
-141 PRLFH
+141 FY
-146 VSNTTGKGIDGL
+146 VSNTTGTGIDGL
-158 RTHLFDCNSDL
+158 RNHLFDCNNEI
-169 EKKKTAD
+169 EKKRNAD
-176 DETCGFRLSIDRRF
+176 DGAHGFRLSIDRRF

-202 ASAGRVSVGDTLSL
+202 ASAGKVCMGDTLRL

-221 DVRVKEVRANDVQD
+221 DVRVKEVRANDIKD

-247 VSGKVELND
+247 ISGKVELND
-256 IDRGDLLVDPDFCDM
+256 IDRGDLLVDTDFCNM
-271 SERIDVSLKLLPRL
+271 SERVDVSLKLLPGL
-285 SRPLKHLTPVKV
+285 ARPLKHLTPVKV
-297 HIGAKRLSARIA
+297 HIGAKRLAAQLA
-309 LIDKEMSKLAPG
+309 LINNQTSKLNPG

-337 NGERFVIRDDSEMET
+337 HGERFVVRDDSEMET
-352 LAGGFVLDPAGPKYG
+352 LGGGFVLDPLGPKYG

-374 EWLDA
+374 GWLDA
-379 LENADIALAA
+379 LEQGDIALATK
-389 NALIQQGHC
+389 ALVQQEHC
-398 VDFEQLTT
+398 VNFEQLTT
-406 CFNRKDV
+406 CFNRKGV
-413 MPSTLTP
+413 MPSILTP
-420 EDCVSFQARGKRWI
+420 EDCVSFQAVGKRWI

-443 RKSLVD
+443 RKALVD
-449 AVQISEEDGATPKNA
+449 AVQLSEEVSGAPTSD
-464 AATHQPAI
+464 TTTEQLTI
-472 TNEDA
+472 TNADT
-477 GRKQPGIVKDKLLAL
+477 GRRQPGVIKDKLLAQV
-492 AGRST
+492 GRST

-504 TLAILVKQGELA
+504 TLAILLKQGELA
-516 NTDGRIRLP
+516 NTEGRIRLP
-525 TSLDAHNP
+525 ASLDAPNP
-533 HDALWQSLEDA
+533 HDALWQSLENV
-544 LQTTGL
+544 LQAAGI
-550 NVPVISEARSQARLS
+550 NVPVISEAKSQAKLS
-565 DVDIK
+565 DVDMK
-570 IAIKQGRERG
+570 IAIKQGRERA

-592 TQTLIQFAEAAE
+592 TQTLITFAEAAE
-604 KTVETEPLS
+604 KTAESELLS
-613 VVAFKNQLGIGRR
+613 VVAFKNQLGIGRK

-644 GDHRTIVNRGVIE
+644 GDQRRIVNRGVIA

>member
-169 EKKKTAD
+169 EKRKPLTTKPA
-176 DETCGFRLSIDRRF
+176 GFACRSTDAFMSKVR
-190 HVKGAGVVVTGT
+190 AWSSGT

-516 NTDGRIRLP
+516 NTDGRIQGCP
-525 TSLDAHNP
+525 
-533 HDALWQSLEDA
+533 
-544 LQTTGL
+544 
-550 NVPVISEARSQARLS
+550 PVSMRITRTMPCGNHSRTHFR
-565 DVDIK
+565 
-570 IAIKQGRERG
+570 
-580 LLHRVNAERFVL
+580 
-592 TQTLIQFAEAAE
+592 
-604 KTVETEPLS
+604 PL
-613 VVAFKNQLGIGRR
+613 V
-626 LAIEIL
+626 
-632 EYFDGIGFTRRS
+632 
-644 GDHRTIVNRGVIE
+644 
-657 KRFVT
+657 

>member
-89 MPQTREHLDVLMLLG
+89 MPQTREHLDVLTLLG
-104 VQQID
+104 VQRID
-109 IVITKIDRVS
+109 VVITKIDRVP
-119 ESQVASVS
+119 ETRVAAVS
-127 SASTS
+127 SAIESIVCDLTAIDPS
-132 LILDELGTE
+132 V
-141 PRLFH
+141 FH
-146 VSNTTGKGIDGL
+146 VSNTTGEGIDGL
-158 RTHLFDCNSDL
+158 RTHLFDCNRDI
-169 EKKKTAD
+169 EQKKNATNEAH
-176 DETCGFRLSIDRRF
+176 GFRLSIDRRF

-202 ASAGRVSVGDTLSL
+202 ASAGRVCVGDTLRL

-221 DVRVKEVRANDVQD
+221 DVRVKEVRANDVKD

-247 VSGKVELND
+247 ISGKVELND

-271 SERIDVSLKLLPRL
+271 SERIDVSLMLLPGL

-297 HIGAKRLSARIA
+297 HIGAKRLPAQIA
-309 LIDKEMSKLAPG
+309 LIKNEVSKLAPG
-321 ESSKA
+321 ESSRA

-352 LAGGFVLDPAGPKYG
+352 LGGGFVLDPFGPKYG

-379 LENADIALAA
+379 LEHADITLAA
-389 NALIQQGHC
+389 NALIQQEHC
-398 VDFEQLTT
+398 VDFEKLTN
-406 CFNRKDV
+406 CFNRKALV
-413 MPSTLTP
+413 PSTLTP
-420 EDCVSFQARGKRWI
+420 EDCISFQASGKRWI

-443 RKSLVD
+443 RKALID
-449 AVQISEEDGATPKNA
+449 AVQLSEAGDKTPKS
-464 AATHQPAI
+464 AATTHQSAI
-472 TNEDA
+472 TNSDTA
-477 GRKQPGIVKDKLLAL
+477 RKQPGIVKDKLLAL

-497 HPALAEA
+497 HTALAEA
-504 TLAILVKQGELA
+504 TLAILLKQGELA
-516 NTDGRIRLP
+516 NAEGRIKLP
-525 TSLDAHNP
+525 AGLDASNP
-533 HDALWQSLEDA
+533 HDALWHSLEDT
-544 LQTTGL
+544 LQAAGL
-550 NVPVISEARSQARLS
+550 NVPVMSEARSQAKLS
-565 DVDIK
+565 DVDMK
-570 IAIKQGRERG
+570 IAIKQGRDRG

-592 TQTLIQFAEAAE
+592 TQTLIKFAEAAE
-604 KTVETEPLS
+604 KVVESEPLS
-613 VVAFKNQLGIGRR
+613 VVAFKNHLGIGRK

-632 EYFDGIGFTRRS
+632 EYFDGIGFTRRV
-644 GDHRTIVNRGVIE
+644 GDQRTIVNKAVIE

>member
-13 KTSLVKALTGIDTD
+13 KTSLVKALTGVDTD

-62 HRFINNMIAGASSID
+62 HRFINNMIAGASGID

-89 MPQTREHLDVLMLLG
+89 MPQTREHLAVLTLLG
-104 VQQID
+104 VQRID
-109 IVITKIDRVS
+109 VVITKIDRVP
-119 ESQVASVS
+119 ESRVAAVS
-127 SASTS
+127 SAIESIVCDLTAIDPS
-132 LILDELGTE
+132 V
-141 PRLFH
+141 FH
-146 VSNTTGKGIDGL
+146 VSNTIGTGIDDL
-158 RTHLFDCNSDL
+158 RNHLFDCNKGIE
-169 EKKKTAD
+169 EKKNAAN
-176 DETCGFRLSIDRRF
+176 EAHGFRLSIDRRF

-202 ASAGRVSVGDTLSL
+202 ASAGRVCVGDTLRL
-216 LPRGV
+216 LPRGA
-221 DVRVKEVRANDVQD
+221 DVRVKEVRANDVKD

-247 VSGKVELND
+247 ISGRVELND
-256 IDRGDLLVDPDFCDM
+256 IDRGDMLVDPDFCDL
-271 SERIDVSLKLLPRL
+271 SERIDVSVKLLPGL

-297 HIGAKRLSARIA
+297 HIGAKRLAAQIA
-309 LIDKEMSKLAPG
+309 LINKKVSKLAPG

-337 NGERFVIRDDSEMET
+337 HGERFVIRDDSEMET
-352 LAGGFVLDPAGPKYG
+352 LGGGFVLDPIGPKYG

-379 LENADIALAA
+379 LEHADIALAA

-406 CFNRKDV
+406 CFNLKGV

-420 EDCVSFQARGKRWI
+420 EDCVSFQARGKCWI

-449 AVQISEEDGATPKNA
+449 TVQLSEDGGKTQKNA
-464 AATHQPAI
+464 ATTQQPVI
-472 TNEDA
+472 TNADA
-477 GRKQPGIVKDKLLAL
+477 GRKQPGIIKQKLLAL

-516 NTDGRIRLP
+516 TADGRIRLP
-525 TSLDAHNP
+525 TSLDAPNP
-533 HDALWQSLEDA
+533 HDALWQSLEDV
-544 LQTTGL
+544 LQATGL

-565 DVDIK
+565 DVDMK

-592 TQTLIQFAEAAE
+592 TQTVIKFAEAAE

-613 VVAFKNQLGIGRR
+613 VVAFKNQLGIGRK

-644 GDHRTIVNRGVIE
+644 GDQRTIVNRGVIE
-657 KRFVT
+657 QRFAH